1 MKDYAPT
8 KPGGRGKASPG
19 PDACT
24 GLQGKPPA
32 RGRGRGRPRASL
44 RFATYLRVNACGRHN
59 SCTGPPWFSRE
70 ARGRRQGRSARRGA
84 PRPGGGAAAVG
95 PLPSGGGRGGEG
107 AGAEGEGKGPLAG
120 APPLGVSSGCPGD
133 GRPAPVP
140 RLASPCRPR
149 LFTCPRAAPPG
160 PARRRRA
167 AAREG
172 AGAANSN
179 GGGRRAA
186 VTSAPRARGAR
197 RERAAGRGRGG
208 GGRRAER
215 SGGFCACAGG
225 RRAEGAERPFP
236 PPRPRLLPSPG
247 PRQAVHRLPCPQARP
262 CRLSRGPRL

>member
-1 MKDYAPT
+1 M
-8 KPGGRGKASPG
+8 
-19 PDACT
+19 
-24 GLQGKPPA
+24 
-32 RGRGRGRPRASL
+32 
-44 RFATYLRVNACGRHN
+44 
-59 SCTGPPWFSRE
+59 
-70 ARGRRQGRSARRGA
+70 
-84 PRPGGGAAAVG
+84 G

-197 RERAAGRGRGG
+197 RESAAGRGRGG

-225 RRAEGAERPFP
+225 RRTEGAEGPGGP
-236 PPRPRLLPSPG
+236 SLLPGPG
-247 PRQAVHRLPCPQARP
+247 SFPHPALARP
-262 CRLSRGPRL
+262 STAFFARRFDRAGSAVARGSEGGRCPLTPARRRRGCGPWACGWHPLAEGRDQPDCGPHLRTLGVFLLG